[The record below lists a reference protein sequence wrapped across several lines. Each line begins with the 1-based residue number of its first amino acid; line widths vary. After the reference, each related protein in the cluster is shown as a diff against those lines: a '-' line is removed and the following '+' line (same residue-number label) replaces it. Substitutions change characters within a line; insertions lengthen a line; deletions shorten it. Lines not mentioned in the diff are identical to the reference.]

1 MYIIMRMLQLYRI
14 KLLSKKKKKC
24 ISYFTGN
31 SWSIC
36 SVILSI
42 AYLLLKEFF
51 NCFFLI
57 LGTYAAG
64 GLPYWFIQGTR
75 TGASLT
81 WFDDSGNPLIYLP
94 STVTSQ
100 NSLTST
106 RLSLTLQLGGFQY
119 EALQPTTTSNR
130 FVCEI

>member
-1 MYIIMRMLQLYRI
+1 MKYLFSDFKYRT
-14 KLLSKKKKKC
+14 L
-24 ISYFTGN
+24 
-31 SWSIC
+31 
-36 SVILSI
+36 VI
-42 AYLLLKEFF
+42 ERVFQFF
-51 NCFFLI
+51 FCLI

-81 WFDDSGNPLIYLP
+81 WFDDSGNPLTYLP

-106 RLSLTLQLGGFQY
+106 RLSLALQLGGFQY

>member
-1 MYIIMRMLQLYRI
+1 MKYLFSDFKYRI
-14 KLLSKKKKKC
+14 L
-24 ISYFTGN
+24 
-31 SWSIC
+31 
-36 SVILSI
+36 VI
-42 AYLLLKEFF
+42 ERVFQFF
-51 NCFFLI
+51 F
-57 LGTYAAG
+57 TYAAG

>member
-1 MYIIMRMLQLYRI
+1 MKYLFSDFKYRI
-14 KLLSKKKKKC
+14 L
-24 ISYFTGN
+24 
-31 SWSIC
+31 
-36 SVILSI
+36 VI
-42 AYLLLKEFF
+42 ERVFQF
-51 NCFFLI
+51 FFLI

>member
-1 MYIIMRMLQLYRI
+1 MKYLFSDFKYRI
-14 KLLSKKKKKC
+14 L
-24 ISYFTGN
+24 
-31 SWSIC
+31 
-36 SVILSI
+36 VI
-42 AYLLLKEFF
+42 ERVFQFF
-51 NCFFLI
+51 FYLI

-106 RLSLTLQLGGFQY
+106 RLSFTLQLGGFQY